1 MTRVTAPPTNSTRPG
16 GPTTLR
22 LIAALL
28 WSTAAL
34 SVATTPL
41 EAQTIEYLLGG
52 ASQVTR
58 ICPSCEGGRDAP
70 EELHGKFD
78 LTVMP
83 IPDAHTIEAVTAIHW
98 HSKSFRIAG
107 AGFLERLGPN
117 RLSMVVD
124 AVVDDQSVLLT
135 STTHPTESDG
145 TLRLS
150 LTTSPDS
157 PVAISIEL
165 VAFANTTDGPDADGD
180 GIPDVLDLCP
190 QNADSDQED
199 SDLDGIGNPCDSCPG
214 TELGEPVLESGC
226 SLAQTCPCVGPQPET
241 PWKDQRAY
249 LTCVART
256 LKVLVGA
263 EEITR
268 AQARSQIQAAARS
281 GCGTPV
287 IAMLAR

>member
-1 MTRVTAPPTNSTRPG
+1 MAWTAVV
-16 GPTTLR
+16 LV
-22 LIAALL
+22 IAADR
-28 WSTAAL
+28 
-34 SVATTPL
+34 L

-52 ASQVTR
+52 VSRVTR
-58 ICPSCEGGRDAP
+58 ICPTCEGGRDAP

-83 IPDAHTIEAVTAIHW
+83 IPDAHTIEAITGIHW

-107 AGFLERLGPN
+107 AGFLERLGRN

-124 AVVDDQSVLLT
+124 AVVNQQPVLLT

-145 TLRLS
+145 RLRIS
-150 LTTSPDS
+150 LTTAPDS
-157 PVAISIEL
+157 PVAFSIEL
-165 VAFANTTDGPDADGD
+165 VAFANITDGPDADGD

-190 QNADSDQED
+190 RNADSNRED
-199 SDLDGIGNPCDSCPG
+199 SDLDGVGDACDACPG
-214 TELGEPVLESGC
+214 TVLGVPALTNGC
-226 SLAQTCPCVGPQPET
+226 SLAQSCPCAGPTPET
-241 PWKDQRAY
+241 PWRNQRAY
-249 LTCVART
+249 LTCVGRT

-268 AQARSQIQAAARS
+268 EQARSHIQSAARS

-287 IAMLAR
+287 IAMLGG